1 MRPNA
6 RQDAFSR
13 CHPLVNFLFFIGAIG
28 FGVVVM
34 HPAYLIA
41 NLLSGICYYLLL
53 HGRKGLRLMLSVLP
67 LSIFLALINPIF
79 NRYGSHVLFLLFG
92 RPYTLEALLFGL
104 VLGGMFLSMMMWF
117 GCYNA
122 VLTNDKFL
130 CLFGS
135 LLPSL
140 TMLLVMVLRL
150 IPNLI
155 RKSGQ
160 IADSRRSIG
169 KGAAE
174 TDSKKEQ
181 LTDGMTI
188 LSSLTDWAL
197 EGSVVTGDSMRS
209 RGYGCARRTSFQ
221 IYRMKPSDR
230 VLLVLC
236 LTLPL
241 CVILAGGLGTT
252 FTPVMHIPPLG
263 WGFAAYCLFLSIPI
277 VLEVKE
283 AITWHILISRI

>member
-1 MRPNA
+1 MRPQTK
-6 RQDAFSR
+6 QDAFSR
-13 CHPLVNFLFFIGAIG
+13 CHPLVNFLFFVGAIG

-41 NLLSGICYYLLL
+41 SLIAGTCYYLLL
-53 HGRKGLRLMLSVLP
+53 HGMKGLHMVLALLP
-67 LSIFLALINPIF
+67 LAIFMTLINPIF

-104 VLGGMFLSMMMWF
+104 VLAGMFMSMMMWF

-122 VLTNDKFL
+122 VLTSDKFI

-135 LLPSL
+135 LMPAIS
-140 TMLLVMVLRL
+140 MMLVMVLRL

-155 RKSGQ
+155 RKSSQ
-160 IADSRRSIG
+160 IAGARRCIG

-174 TDSKKEQ
+174 TDSKKEK
-181 LTDGMTI
+181 LHDGMTI

-209 RGYGCARRTSFQ
+209 RGYGCAKRTSFQ
-221 IYRMKPSDR
+221 IYRMKPADW
-230 VLLVLC
+230 VLLALCIVL
-236 LTLPL
+236 PAA
-241 CVILAGGLGTT
+241 VIAAGNLGAS
-252 FTPVMHIPPLG
+252 FTPVMVIPPLS
-263 WGFAAYCLFLSIPI
+263 WGFAVYCVFLLIPI

-283 AITWHILISRI
+283 ALTWRILISRI